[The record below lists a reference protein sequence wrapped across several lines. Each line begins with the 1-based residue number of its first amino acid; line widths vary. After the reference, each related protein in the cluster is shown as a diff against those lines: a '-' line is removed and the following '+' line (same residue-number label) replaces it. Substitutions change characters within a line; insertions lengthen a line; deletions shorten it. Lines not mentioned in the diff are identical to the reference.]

1 MNSFAGRGKGCASL
15 STQIS
20 ALDISVPGSATVEI
34 CAFKAT
40 ARYLPARLLAV
51 LAVMLFA
58 VPVMPYA
65 PALAQVT
72 KDERR
77 ARAISTARKAAQLY
91 QDARYD
97 YSMGYLN
104 AAARNLEELIK
115 RYPYSPFARQG
126 IKDLKMLYAKM
137 KLRRRR
143 QDRSARSSDTQIV
156 QGVSSDRGDGAY
168 DVGLDDNEDDS
179 LSPHHENDNF
189 ANTGS
194 NGAKSGSEDSTGT
207 AVSQDRVKATR
218 QAGAAQG
225 DGWTARVTRSD
236 TGGGGTDASSSGGE
250 YRTAAGPPIGPNR
263 MGTAEGEQ
271 MQQAGRMPQV
281 QSRNITERAKG
292 AAQLATPAPVLSRK
306 PRPKRYSA
314 ALIRRFNSV
323 FKVASSDRIFF
334 PANVVKLG
342 AREREVITSQAQW
355 LLRHPTLTVTI
366 SGHADDGGSARKDV
380 EVSRLRAEAVRD
392 YLISEGID
400 PSRIKIVAHG
410 RTKRIAICS
419 NSVCAAQN
427 RRVVTNI
434 TSR

>member
-1 MNSFAGRGKGCASL
+1 M
-15 STQIS
+15 
-20 ALDISVPGSATVEI
+20 
-34 CAFKAT
+34 AT

-51 LAVMLFA
+51 MLIA

-72 KDERR
+72 KQVTKDERR
-77 ARAISTARKAAQLY
+77 ARAISTARTNTARTAAQLY

-137 KLRRRR
+137 KLRRLH
-143 QDRSARSSDTQIV
+143 QERSARSSDTQIV

-179 LSPHHENDNF
+179 LSPHHESDNF

-194 NGAKSGSEDSTGT
+194 NGAKSGSEDRTRT
-207 AVSQDRVKATR
+207 AVRQDRDKATR
-218 QAGAAQG
+218 RAGATQG

-236 TGGGGTDASSSGGE
+236 VGGGGVTDASTSGGE
-250 YRTAAGPPIGPNR
+250 YRTAAGPPNGPNR
-263 MGTAEGEQ
+263 MGKAEGEQ

-306 PRPKRYSA
+306 PRPKHYSA